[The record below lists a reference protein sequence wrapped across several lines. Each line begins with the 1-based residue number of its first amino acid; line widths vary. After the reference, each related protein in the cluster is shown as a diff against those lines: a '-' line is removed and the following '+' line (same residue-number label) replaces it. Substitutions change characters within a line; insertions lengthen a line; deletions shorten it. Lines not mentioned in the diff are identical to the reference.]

1 MKKLCIVCLAFT
13 MTTGAIA
20 QTKKKSAHGHA
31 VEKTAAASAVIPK
44 EKEPES
50 PLTVDN
56 AGRYAKAFANK
67 MYDTRPVYGDRMR
80 GLNVQIKN
88 WKSLQADDGTWYYFI
103 KLDLTWQ
110 EGTGG
115 LGDWKDTK
123 YNGTMIADQFGCNA
137 LYLIDEKVEPS
148 IFGMLKRARKLSDQQ
163 REALAAKDE
172 WTANVQYEWEP
183 EGCLE

>member
-20 QTKKKSAHGHA
+20 QTKKKPTQAHA
-31 VEKTAAASAVIPK
+31 VKKTAAASAAVAKEEEPK
-44 EKEPES
+44 S

-56 AGRYAKAFANK
+56 AGKYAKAFANK
-67 MYDTRPVYGDRMR
+67 MYDTRPVYGDKMR

-88 WKSLQADDGTWYYFI
+88 WKSLQANDGVWYYFI

-115 LGDWKDTK
+115 WGDWKDTK
-123 YNGTMIADQFGCNA
+123 YSGTLTVDQ
-137 LYLIDEKVEPS
+137 VEPS
-148 IFGMLKRARKLSDQQ
+148 LFGMLKRAQKLTDDQ
-163 REALAAKDE
+163 REKVAANDD
-172 WTANVQYEWEP
+172 WLANVQYTWEP